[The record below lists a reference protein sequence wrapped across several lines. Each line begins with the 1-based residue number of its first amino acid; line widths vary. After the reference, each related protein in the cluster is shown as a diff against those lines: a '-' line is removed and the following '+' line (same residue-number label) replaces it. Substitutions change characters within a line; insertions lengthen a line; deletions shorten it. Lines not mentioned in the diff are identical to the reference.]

1 MRRAATAMILIAMAL
16 LLGAPFV
23 TGVVFIVLLVA
34 LTATIFTLAGRRI
47 RRGGGSLTPWVV
59 SLVIG
64 AIVTVPQTAVHQYKH
79 VGAGV
84 FAAIVGTLM
93 LALLLRF
100 VIFVVD
106 YLRKR
111 QSRRVEHQV

>member
-1 MRRAATAMILIAMAL
+1 MAL

-23 TGVVFIVLLVA
+23 TGAVFIVLLVC
-34 LTATIFTLAGRRI
+34 LTAAIFLLTGRRI
-47 RRGGGSLTPWVV
+47 RRSAHSLTPWIV
-59 SLVIG
+59 SLVLG
-64 AIVTVPQTAVHQYKH
+64 AIVTVPQVAVRHYKH

-93 LALLLRF
+93 LALFLRF

-106 YLRKR
+106 YVRSR
-111 QSRRVEHQV
+111 QSRRVERPV

>member
-1 MRRAATAMILIAMAL
+1 MIAMAL

-23 TGVVFIVLLVA
+23 TGAVFIVLLVA
-34 LTATIFTLAGRRI
+34 LTVAIFTLAGRRI
-47 RRGGGSLTPWVV
+47 RRSGASLTPWIV

-64 AIVTVPQTAVHQYKH
+64 AVVTVPQVAVRHYKH

-84 FAAIVGTLM
+84 FAAIVGMLM

-100 VIFVVD
+100 VVFVVD
-106 YLRKR
+106 YFRTR
-111 QSRRVEHQV
+111 QGRRVERQA